1 MSLEARDA
9 YGITDAARRCAE
21 QVTLHV
27 LAGATGRWC
36 AVRMSDGGSDGIAY
50 DTRDQAIRH
59 QLHVHQCVYVVVPL
73 LPMAEAEAQA
83 YLDMWRDLYDQGVRL
98 GHEGDK
104 DPMVPIRMENMKWT
118 R

>member
-1 MSLEARDA
+1 MRL
-9 YGITDAARRCAE
+9 
-21 QVTLHV
+21 
-27 LAGATGRWC
+27 
-36 AVRMSDGGSDGIAY
+36 SDGGSDGNAY
-50 DTRDQAIRH
+50 DTRDLAIRF
-59 QLHVHQCVYVVVPL
+59 QLHPLQCCYIRIPL
-73 LPMAEAEAQA
+73 LPMPPAEAQA